1 MLCLRWLISVAVAV
15 LNTQQLDQGLK
26 EAMEVIV
33 SSARLGV
40 RWFDLV
46 YQHGLWLSPS
56 CGACLYEVGVGFVDG
71 YAKLFAYAWATQQSL
86 YALVPKYHFQLH
98 TLHELHTQ
106 LSSGSL
112 VICNPVHWDCSQNE
126 DLIGRLSK
134 LSRVADCRVASAR
147 APPPAPAPAHAL
159 AEPAPAEPEAP
170 EKDSLLGQDGTAGA
184 VDLFRS
190 FLSHGRDAQN
200 WRKND
205 PWLECFKVL
214 GYLSLTVLATFVDWG
229 ELRTEDLRLINNF
242 VVPWLFGGDAR
253 IDWAHPVLALDQLEE
268 LTREAPEQLKLLG
281 PAPKKSVQAPYAPVA
296 APTAPTTPNT
306 MTPGS
311 TPHARPPRPPRPQ
324 SPLEEGAP
332 PAQPVA
338 RRCGTGDL
346 PRRSKAPEENP
357 RDLEKKKWKRNEKE
371 VVLGAPRRRGC
382 AAIRRTDFYCHVFQE
397 ESLDEAIRAR
407 REALEQAR
415 QDSLKMLGTARKAL
429 AKKEFGHREDW
440 REEIAALEAQM
451 GTASTYAAAG
461 LKKRLQ
467 TLKAAALRE
476 DRAAQVTCCTILGDR
491 LKIQEE
497 LQELC
502 RGAANGDFI
511 HLAAPEAPVEVPV
524 EVPVLP
530 VAPAPL
536 PLTTLVPAPVPM
548 PVGPENAGF
557 QWQASSEKLLYS
569 RLTNEVNFDD
579 WMPPNLDEHV
589 TLRLHH
595 ALQTG
600 YLSKERNGC
609 EEQQPLWKS
618 LQQLVDH
625 QPEEQR
631 LVIQK
636 RLVGREELSGGSVG
650 RAATVECRGEGTKD
664 DLNRFLGPT
673 YDDFREIVNKPMWLL
688 RCIEHC
694 RRSSRLALGPWA
706 RSERVTATVNNE
718 RLWAALDGHGLGES
732 DLTEECWNTFGLF
745 PPPLQET
752 VLEAVRQSLL
762 LKTEKNPSRFF
773 TELCVN
779 EEAVYNLEAR
789 RGDADEAVQ
798 VQPAQGTWESFS
810 DSRYHELLRQ
820 LLLNTRNAE
829 HQVLQVLS
837 EEKPDL
843 PGSSGLLQ
851 VHLATQDAR
860 REGSAEL
867 LSLLHAAA
875 ANGLARL
882 CARLIAEGFDV
893 NERTGHQLFSPLH
906 LAASNGV
913 LAATELL
920 LAKGAQAWLLDDS
933 GKTPLYHVVTTLPE
947 AKASEQ
953 QLLLR
958 IAQQLVLGMLQASEM
973 DELLVES
980 ALEIL
985 QQRKNQQIFTPPKL
999 AELGRMSPGF

>member
-1 MLCLRWLISVAVAV
+1 MDGQGQGKHEKGSHLGGGHVTKEMLGEIDVTKLARERRMKQKENPEPTAEWGKPPPKPAHQSKESNTGRRAGLDRKYVKALEPSLQHRLQESREAWGSMRQRARLARLPVVHEPEPEEPAKQPHAVA
-15 LNTQQLDQGLK
+15 
-26 EAMEVIV
+26 E
-33 SSARLGV
+33 
-40 RWFDLV
+40 
-46 YQHGLWLSPS
+46 
-56 CGACLYEVGVGFVDG
+56 
-71 YAKLFAYAWATQQSL
+71 
-86 YALVPKYHFQLH
+86 
-98 TLHELHTQ
+98 
-106 LSSGSL
+106 
-112 VICNPVHWDCSQNE
+112 
-126 DLIGRLSK
+126 
-134 LSRVADCRVASAR
+134 

-170 EKDSLLGQDGTAGA
+170 EKDRA

-200 WRKND
+200 WRKN
-205 PWLECFKVL
+205 
-214 GYLSLTVLATFVDWG
+214 
-229 ELRTEDLRLINNF
+229 DLRLINNF

-357 RDLEKKKWKRNEKE
+357 R
-371 VVLGAPRRRGC
+371 GARSASPARVC
-382 AAIRRTDFYCHVFQE
+382 SHQ
-397 ESLDEAIRAR
+397 EAIRAR

-415 QDSLKMLGTARKAL
+415 QDSLKKAL
-429 AKKEFGHREDW
+429 AKKEFGHRE
-440 REEIAALEAQM
+440 EEIAALEAQM

-548 PVGPENAGF
+548 PVGPVRPVSENAGF

-569 RLTNEVNFDD
+569 RSTKPQLTNEVNFDD

-600 YLSKERNGC
+600 YLSKE
-609 EEQQPLWKS
+609 EQQPLWKS

-636 RLVGREELSGGSVG
+636 
-650 RAATVECRGEGTKD
+650 
-664 DLNRFLGPT
+664 FLGPT

-694 RRSSRLALGPWA
+694 RRSSA

-837 EEKPDL
+837 EDL

-985 QQRKNQQIFTPPKL
+985 QQSELTWLLQLHHRLRNLQRKNQQIFTPPKL